1 MYLMQVVL
9 LNGIPTPLIPKSLA
23 PANSRAFSVIT
34 FQNNNA
40 TGEIRV
46 GDATVSATR
55 GIMLDPAAS
64 AGKAGGAY
72 TITPSLQFTGDL
84 TEYYFFGTAGAIVDV
99 MICD

>member
-1 MYLMQVVL
+1 MYLMQVIL
-9 LNGIPTPLIPKSLA
+9 LDSVPTPLIPKSLA
-23 PANSRAFSVIT
+23 PANSRSFSVIT

-40 TGEIRV
+40 TGEIRI

-55 GIMLDPAAS
+55 GIMIDPAATT
-64 AGKAGGAY
+64 GKAGGAY

-84 TEYYFFGTAGAIVDV
+84 TEFYFYGTAGAIVDV